1 MTAEEQTAIP
11 WNCLPPSRQS
21 CQPSIHQ
28 QDTHQLVTLL
38 KRTRKPMPSRQLP
51 VTRKS
56 WNRRSSGAASNS
68 ARRRKSSRP
77 GQRRRPEHG
86 TRQLSCPGASRARQV
101 RHGRR
106 PPPALPARA
115 VSSLARPRRPVRKPW
130 AVGGAGK
137 GQLQSRVAAN
147 GRPRLGSHAGTGAAG
162 RRAGGQRR
170 QAAPRAASGGCR
182 GAHFRPSGSQ
192 VVEEAV
198 IKLLYKPGG
207 LLINWLY
214 GVLAGAIVN
223 RVWTSAARADDAP
236 KATDAQRRWKSSQM
250 RAHAAGIGSGGC
262 ADV

>member
-11 WNCLPPSRQS
+11 WSGLPPSRQS
-21 CQPSIHQ
+21 CQPSTHQ

-86 TRQLSCPGASRARQV
+86 TRQLSCPGAVKSKTGQARK
-101 RHGRR
+101 
-106 PPPALPARA
+106 AAAARA
-115 VSSLARPRRPVRKPW
+115 ASARSQLAGKAAAAREKAM

-182 GAHFRPSGSQ
+182 GAPFG
-192 VVEEAV
+192 
-198 IKLLYKPGG
+198 Y
-207 LLINWLY
+207 
-214 GVLAGAIVN
+214 LAL
-223 RVWTSAARADDAP
+223 
-236 KATDAQRRWKSSQM
+236 RWWRK
-250 RAHAAGIGSGGC
+250 R
-262 ADV
+262 

>member
-11 WNCLPPSRQS
+11 WSGLPPSRQS

-115 VSSLARPRRPVRKPW
+115 VSSLARLRRPVRKPW

-137 GQLQSRVAAN
+137 GQLQSRVAAM
-147 GRPRLGSHAGTGAAG
+147 GAPVGEATPEQVRRAVAQEASGARRRRAPPAVAAG
-162 RRAGGQRR
+162 A
-170 QAAPRAASGGCR
+170 
-182 GAHFRPSGSQ
+182 
-192 VVEEAV
+192 
-198 IKLLYKPGG
+198 LLSA
-207 LLINWLY
+207 IWL
-214 GVLAGAIVN
+214 
-223 RVWTSAARADDAP
+223 
-236 KATDAQRRWKSSQM
+236 
-250 RAHAAGIGSGGC
+250 
-262 ADV
+262 

>member
-1 MTAEEQTAIP
+1 MGEPGPPRPDSAAPPGQVDAATVSMLTCPARRACTGRPKSGNENRCRRERKGTAMTAEEQTAIP
-11 WNCLPPSRQS
+11 WNGLPPSRQS
-21 CQPSIHQ
+21 CQPSTHQ

-115 VSSLARPRRPVRKPW
+115 VSSLARLRRPVRKPW
-130 AVGGAGK
+130 PSAALGK
-137 GQLQSRVAAN
+137 ASC
-147 GRPRLGSHAGTGAAG
+147 
-162 RRAGGQRR
+162 RAGQPQWAPPFGKPRR
-170 QAAPRAASGGCR
+170 NRCGGPSRRRPAAPD
-182 GAHFRPSGSQ
+182 
-192 VVEEAV
+192 
-198 IKLLYKPGG
+198 
-207 LLINWLY
+207 
-214 GVLAGAIVN
+214 
-223 RVWTSAARADDAP
+223 SAAR
-236 KATDAQRRWKSSQM
+236 R
-250 RAHAAGIGSGGC
+250 
-262 ADV
+262 

>member
-1 MTAEEQTAIP
+1 MIGDHHGRAAG
-11 WNCLPPSRQS
+11 RA
-21 CQPSIHQ
+21 
-28 QDTHQLVTLL
+28 TLL
-38 KRTRKPMPSRQLP
+38 VRAVDEILGTH
-51 VTRKS
+51 
-56 WNRRSSGAASNS
+56 NS

-182 GAHFRPSGSQ
+182 GAPFG
-192 VVEEAV
+192 
-198 IKLLYKPGG
+198 Y
-207 LLINWLY
+207 
-214 GVLAGAIVN
+214 LAL
-223 RVWTSAARADDAP
+223 
-236 KATDAQRRWKSSQM
+236 RWWRK
-250 RAHAAGIGSGGC
+250 R
-262 ADV
+262 